1 MLRLNITWQ
10 DRRVKYLN
18 IRNDIYQNLISD
30 DEAKGMWI
38 PEIGKYIIKKL
49 QAHFVQELK
58 FKK

>member
-38 PEIGKYIIKKL
+38 PEIGKYLIKNFQHSSL
-49 QAHFVQELK
+49 RN
-58 FKK
+58 